1 MSEVNI
7 SKKITE
13 YRTSKELTIKDL
25 ANLIG
30 VTPSLLSQIEK
41 GTANPSINTLK
52 QISSALDIPL
62 FNFFINDEPTESLVV
77 RKNSRKIIMF
87 SENDSF
93 AYELLTP
100 NSQGAIEFMLMK
112 IPPKTSSSKDLFS
125 HKGEEAAYVING
137 SVTLYL
143 MNSEINLE
151 CGDSVRIPP
160 HYKHKWENTSDCEC
174 DVIFAVTPPS
184 F

>member
-1 MSEVNI
+1 MNEVNI

-13 YRTSKELTIKDL
+13 YRTSKNLTIKDL
-25 ANLIG
+25 ANMIS

-52 QISSALDIPL
+52 QISKALDIPL
-62 FNFFINDEPTESLVV
+62 FNFFINDESTENLIV
-77 RKNSRKIIMF
+77 RKENRKKIMF
-87 SENDSF
+87 SEDDSF

-112 IPPKTSSSKDLFS
+112 IPPKTSSSKELFS
-125 HKGEEAAYVING
+125 HKGEEVAYVVEG
-137 SVTLYL
+137 AVTLNL
-143 MNSEINLE
+143 MNKEINLNS
-151 CGDSVRIPP
+151 GDSVRIPP
-160 HYKHKWENTSDCEC
+160 HSKHKWENTSDDEC
-174 DVIFAVTPPS
+174 KVIFAVTPPS